1 VSGNFT
7 VESSGTP
14 APTDYSSFRVDAPD
28 VNPLPIGGGLGGR
41 GGGPFGGGGRA
52 DKNGTFQIPNL
63 LPGAHYLRV
72 AAQGPWTLKSIQAGG
87 QDVTD
92 QPIEIK
98 PGQNIDNVT
107 VVLTDRLTELS
118 GTVRDAKGAGMGGV
132 TVIAFST
139 DPQLWRPQSRQIQV
153 ARTDQAGAYHIRSL
167 PPGDY
172 LVIAVDDVEQG
183 EWFDPAYLEEMRP
196 AAKKVSLTEGE
207 KKSEDLRG
215 PAA

>member
-1 VSGNFT
+1 
-7 VESSGTP
+7 
-14 APTDYSSFRVDAPD
+14 
-28 VNPLPIGGGLGGR
+28 
-41 GGGPFGGGGRA
+41 
-52 DKNGTFQIPNL
+52 
-63 LPGAHYLRV
+63 
-72 AAQGPWTLKSIQAGG
+72 
-87 QDVTD
+87 VT
-92 QPIEIK
+92 
-98 PGQNIDNVT
+98 
-107 VVLTDRLTELS
+107 
-118 GTVRDAKGAGMGGV
+118 GTVRDARNAPMTAI

-139 DPQLWRPQSRQIQV
+139 DQQLWRPHSRQIQV